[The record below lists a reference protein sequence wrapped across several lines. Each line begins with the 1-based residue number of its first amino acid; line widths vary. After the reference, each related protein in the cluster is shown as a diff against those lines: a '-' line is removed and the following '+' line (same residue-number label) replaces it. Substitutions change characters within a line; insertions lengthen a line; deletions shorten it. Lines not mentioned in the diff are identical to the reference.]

1 MDFTVKHLSQTGHLY
16 QNLYKTR
23 TLHQPINLKLDEGTW
38 YVSFGGYSL
47 QVSVTNGN
55 PIATVTGICATCIP
69 SYAIGGC
76 GVSDISVAASCSD
89 AGSNPKILY
98 SDCPSGSLAVGCGLY
113 WDAALTSPVL
123 ELFVFAE
130 ANWDMDGGGII
141 SAYSSIQC

>member
-1 MDFTVKHLSQTGHLY
+1 M
-16 QNLYKTR
+16 
-23 TLHQPINLKLDEGTW
+23 
-38 YVSFGGYSL
+38 
-47 QVSVTNGN
+47 SVTNTN
-55 PIATVTGICATCIP
+55 PVATVTGVCVTCTP

-141 SAYSSIQC
+141 SAYSTIQC